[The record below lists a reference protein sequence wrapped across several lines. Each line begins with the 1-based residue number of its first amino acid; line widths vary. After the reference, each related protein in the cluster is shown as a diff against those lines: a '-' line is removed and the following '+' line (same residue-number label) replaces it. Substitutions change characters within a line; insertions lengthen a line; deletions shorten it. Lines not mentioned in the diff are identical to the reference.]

1 MNDSTAEALFES
13 HLELALKI
21 GRSFPI
27 PNAAI
32 DESEQEA
39 RIALWRAASSYDPA
53 KGEFA
58 GFASIV
64 VRNHLRNIF
73 NTAKRRGVEIT
84 ALDAPSSDDPE
95 SEIDSAKNS
104 LVSAD
109 ASPLLDAERAN
120 IRLVLQTQL
129 ASLTEAQQQVLK
141 SYADGES
148 YAEISRRTG
157 VSKAAVRQMVERAAN
172 QIRPELQ
179 ARGISVQYMP
189 AYNGNWDLPSQRG
202 SASHR
207 DRETPPKNT
216 SLLWLYSLIGA
227 LIIIVILGIIYFR

>member
-1 MNDSTAEALFES
+1 M
-13 HLELALKI
+13 KI

-64 VRNHLRNIF
+64 VRNHLRNVF

-84 ALDAPSSDDPE
+84 ALDAPSSNDPDA
-95 SEIDSAKNS
+95 EIDSAKNS
-104 LVSAD
+104 LVSSD
-109 ASPLLDAERAN
+109 ASPLLDAERAS

-179 ARGISVQYMP
+179 ARGVSVQYMP
-189 AYNGNWDLPSQRG
+189 AGEILPSQRG
-202 SASHR
+202 TASHR
-207 DRETPPKNT
+207 DRETPPPTT
-216 SLLWLYSLIGA
+216 SPLWLFSLIGA
-227 LIIIVILGIIYFR
+227 VIIIVILGIILSR

>member
-1 MNDSTAEALFES
+1 M
-13 HLELALKI
+13 
-21 GRSFPI
+21 
-27 PNAAI
+27 
-32 DESEQEA
+32 
-39 RIALWRAASSYDPA
+39 WRAASSYDPA

-64 VRNHLRNIF
+64 VRNHLRNVF

-84 ALDAPSSDDPE
+84 ALDAPSSNDPE
-95 SEIDSAKNS
+95 AEIDSAKNS
-104 LVSAD
+104 LVSSD
-109 ASPLLDAERAN
+109 ASPLLDAERAS

-148 YAEISRRTG
+148 YADISRRTG

-179 ARGISVQYMP
+179 ARGVSAQFMP
-189 AYNGNWDLPSQRG
+189 VYDGNLDLPSQRR
-202 SASHR
+202 SASQR

-227 LIIIVILGIIYFR
+227 VIIIVILGIILFR

>member
-1 MNDSTAEALFES
+1 MNNSTPEALFES

-53 KGEFA
+53 KGEFE

-64 VRNHLRNIF
+64 VRNHLRNVF

-84 ALDAPSSDDPE
+84 ALDAPSSNDPE
-95 SEIDSAKNS
+95 AEIDSAKNS
-104 LVSAD
+104 LVSAG
-109 ASPLLDAERAN
+109 ASPLLEAERAS
-120 IRLVLQTQL
+120 IRWVLQTQL
-129 ASLTEAQQQVLK
+129 ASLTESQQQVLK

-148 YAEISRRTG
+148 YADISRRTG

-179 ARGISVQYMP
+179 ARGVSVQYMP
-189 AYNGNWDLPSQRG
+189 AYDGNLDLPSKRG

-207 DRETPPKNT
+207 DKETPPKNT
-216 SLLWLYSLIGA
+216 SLLWILILIGA
-227 LIIIVILGIIYFR
+227 VIAIVILGSTLSR

>member
-1 MNDSTAEALFES
+1 MNDSTPEALFES

-64 VRNHLRNIF
+64 VRNHLRNVF

-84 ALDAPSSDDPE
+84 ALDASSSCEPE
-95 SEIDSAKNS
+95 AEIDSAKNS
-104 LVSAD
+104 LVSSG
-109 ASPLLDAERAN
+109 ASPLLEAERAS

-129 ASLTEAQQQVLK
+129 ASLTEAQQQLLK

-148 YAEISRRTG
+148 YADISRRTG
-157 VSKAAVRQMVERAAN
+157 VSKALWGAMLVRWEIYTVQRIWSEMRSN
-172 QIRPELQ
+172 LMQNTNFSQSMTLIR
-179 ARGISVQYMP
+179 RGGRVFLVNEKLHTRST
-189 AYNGNWDLPSQRG
+189 L
-202 SASHR
+202 
-207 DRETPPKNT
+207 
-216 SLLWLYSLIGA
+216 
-227 LIIIVILGIIYFR
+227 

>member
-1 MNDSTAEALFES
+1 MNDSTPEALFES

-64 VRNHLRNIF
+64 VRNHLRNVF

-84 ALDAPSSDDPE
+84 ALDAPSSNDPE
-95 SEIDSAKNS
+95 AESDSAKNS
-104 LVSAD
+104 LVSD
-109 ASPLLDAERAN
+109 EASPLLDAERAS

-148 YAEISRRTG
+148 YADISRRTG

-179 ARGISVQYMP
+179 ARGVSVQYMP
-189 AYNGNWDLPSQRG
+189 AGEGHWDLPSQRV
-202 SASHR
+202 SANHR
-207 DRETPPKNT
+207 DRETPPTNT
-216 SLLWLYSLIGA
+216 SLLWLLILIGA
-227 LIIIVILGIIYFR
+227 VIAIAILGSILSR

>member
-1 MNDSTAEALFES
+1 MNELTPEALFEA

-64 VRNHLRNIF
+64 VRNHLRNVF

-84 ALDAPSSDDPE
+84 ALDAPSGNDPDA
-95 SEIDSAKNS
+95 EIDSAKNS
-104 LVSAD
+104 LVSD
-109 ASPLLDAERAN
+109 EASPLLDAERAS

-148 YAEISRRTG
+148 YADIARRTG

-179 ARGISVQYMP
+179 AHGLSAQFMP
-189 AYNGNWDLPSQRG
+189 AGAVNWDLPSQRG
-202 SASHR
+202 SVSHQ
-207 DRETPPKNT
+207 DRETPPPNT
-216 SLLWLYSLIGA
+216 SLLWLLILIGA
-227 LIIIVILGIIYFR
+227 VIAIAILGSILSR

>member
-1 MNDSTAEALFES
+1 MNELTPEALFES

-39 RIALWRAASSYDPA
+39 RIALWRAASSFDPE

-64 VRNHLRNIF
+64 VRNHLRNVF

-84 ALDAPSSDDPE
+84 ALDASSSSDPDAE
-95 SEIDSAKNS
+95 FDSAKNS

-109 ASPLLDAERAN
+109 ASPLLYTERAN
-120 IRLVLQTQL
+120 IRLVIQTQL
-129 ASLTEAQQQVLK
+129 ASLTESQQQVLK

-179 ARGISVQYMP
+179 ACGVSARYMP
-189 AYNGNWDLPSQRG
+189 AGEGNWDLPSQ
-202 SASHR
+202 R

-216 SLLWLYSLIGA
+216 SLLWLLILIGA
-227 LIIIVILGIIYFR
+227 VIAIAILGSILSR